1 MNAGAFLGY
10 DPRESPVDGLWA
22 TGHGEKSDA
31 QSTSA
36 TPTVAHRPSPVAQ
49 RNTVLIMAGGTGGHV
64 FPALAAARVLRERGY
79 EPVWLGTARG
89 LEAKLVPPQNI
100 PIEWITVSGV
110 RGKGIA
116 TLLAAPF
123 QLSRAVWQ
131 SLQVMRRRNPVVVLG
146 AGGFVSGPGGL
157 AAWLSRRPLVIH
169 EQNAIAGMTNR
180 TLAKFAQRVLEGFPS
195 SFPGSVRA
203 ERVGNPVRREIT
215 SLPAPETRF
224 TERKGRMR
232 VLIIGGSQGAARLNT
247 VVPAAIANI
256 DVRIRPLVLHQAGE
270 RHIQQARE
278 LYAKHGV
285 EADVRPFIDD
295 MAEAYAG
302 ADLIICRSGA
312 LTVSEIAAAGVP
324 AVFVPFPAA
333 VDDHQTRNAEF
344 LVREGAALLIQERDL
359 TPVRL
364 ASELKSLIEAGRPKL
379 LEMANKARAVAITDA
394 DVRLADACVAAAGG
408 AR

>member
-1 MNAGAFLGY
+1 MG
-10 DPRESPVDGLWA
+10 
-22 TGHGEKSDA
+22 
-31 QSTSA
+31 
-36 TPTVAHRPSPVAQ
+36 
-49 RNTVLIMAGGTGGHV
+49 TVLIMAGGTGGHV
-64 FPALAAARVLRERGY
+64 FPALAAARVLRERGF

-100 PIEWITVSGV
+100 PIEWISVSGV
-110 RGKGIA
+110 RGKGIG

-123 QLSRAVWQ
+123 QLARAVWQ
-131 SLQVMRRRNPVVVLG
+131 SLRVIRRRKPVVVLG

-180 TLAKFAQRVLEGFPS
+180 TLAHFAARVLEGFPS
-195 SFPGSVRA
+195 SFPRSVRA

-215 SLPAPETRF
+215 SLPNPEKRF
-224 TERKGRMR
+224 GERKGRLR

-256 DVRIRPLVLHQAGE
+256 DLSVRPLVLHQAGE
-270 RHIQQARE
+270 RHIAQARE
-278 LYAKHGV
+278 LYAKHNV
-285 EADVRPFIDD
+285 EADVRAFIDD

-312 LTVSEIAAAGVP
+312 LTVSEIAAVGLP
-324 AVFVPFPAA
+324 AIFVPFPAA

-344 LVREGAALLIQERDL
+344 LVREGAALLIQESDL

-364 ASELKSLIEAGRPKL
+364 ASELRALLEAGRPKL